1 MVAIFN
7 LLQQKKIDLEEY
19 MKNGQRRIL
28 VFDTYYLL
36 E

>member
-19 MKNGQRRIL
+19 EKNGQSRML
-28 VFDTYYLL
+28 VFDSYYLL
-36 E
+36 G